1 MDEHGQLGKLS
12 SFFVGSKSYENWM
25 QFVRYARNRKEQNLE
40 IVQFEGEIYF
50 QAVRDIKN
58 SEELLVW
65 YSDSYDLKFGVP
77 SVCTVE
83 PGSN

>member
-1 MDEHGQLGKLS
+1 
-12 SFFVGSKSYENWM
+12 M

-40 IVQFEGEIYF
+40 IVQYQGDIFF

-58 SEELLVW
+58 NEELLVW

-77 SVCTVE
+77 SVSTLDQGKDLITEV
-83 PGSN
+83 SNNFIFPQYHIRN